1 MHELGITQNI
11 IAIVAEHAKDRKVL
25 KVTLQIGALSAI
37 IPESIRFF
45 FEVCAEGTPVAGA
58 QLEIE
63 TIAGLGKCNP
73 CGKELTLSILAGTC
87 ACGSRDITCIAGQE
101 LKIKDMEV
109 E

>member
-11 IAIVAEHAKDRKVL
+11 VAIVAEHAKDRKVS

-37 IPESIRFF
+37 IPDSIRFCF
-45 FEVCAEGTPVAGA
+45 DVCAEGTPAEGA

-63 TIAGLGKCNP
+63 TIAGLGRCNMCLAEIP
-73 CGKELTLSILAGTC
+73 LSILAEVC
-87 ACGSRDITCIAGQE
+87 SCGSRDITCIAGQE

>member
-25 KVTLQIGALSAI
+25 KVKLQIGAISAI
-37 IPESIRFF
+37 LPESIRFCF
-45 FEVCAEGTPVAGA
+45 DVCAKGTIVEGA

-63 TIAGLGKCNP
+63 TIAGLGRCNL
-73 CGKELTLSILAGTC
+73 CGAKFPLGILAAAC
-87 ACGSRDITCIAGQE
+87 SCGSRDVSCIAGQE
-101 LKIKDMEV
+101 FKIKDMEV

>member
-11 IAIVAEHAKDRKVL
+11 IAIVAEHAKDRKVS

-37 IPESIRFF
+37 IPESIRFCF
-45 FEVCAEGTPVAGA
+45 DVCAEGTPVEGA

-63 TIAGLGKCNP
+63 TIAGLGQCNS
-73 CGKELTLSILAGTC
+73 CGKELPLSILAGIC
-87 ACGSRDITCIAGQE
+87 SCGSRDITCIAGQE
-101 LKIKDMEV
+101 LKVKDMEV

>member
-37 IPESIRFF
+37 RFCF
-45 FEVCAEGTPVAGA
+45 DVCAEGTPVAGA